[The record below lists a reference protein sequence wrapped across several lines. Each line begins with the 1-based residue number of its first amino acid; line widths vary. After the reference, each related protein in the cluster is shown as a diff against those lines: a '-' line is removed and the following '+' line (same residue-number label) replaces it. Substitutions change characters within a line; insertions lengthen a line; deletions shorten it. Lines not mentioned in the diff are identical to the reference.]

1 MSVPISEFWKL
12 AIKSRLLTAEQC
24 EQLYTSFGQVK
35 GADTCGNARTLTEWL
50 ISKNAL
56 TRYQTRI
63 LLSGRSGPFF
73 FGDYKI
79 YDSIKQGPFAGM
91 FRAVHT
97 PTSHP
102 VVLQFLTG
110 PDVESPGLWTGL
122 EARLQRQVGTQY
134 PHLYRCFEV
143 VDSGTFKFLVIES
156 LGGIS
161 VEDTISAAEPLA
173 PQEACRIARCA
184 ALGLAELHQMKAVHG
199 DVRPRHLWIENG
211 GNVRLLR
218 DPVGAPAPV
227 VLTQPDADGTLLAR
241 ADYLAPEFLQHGKKP
256 DALTDIY
263 ALGCSLYELLAG
275 RPPFPGGD
283 VHQKINRH
291 ANQPIQPLEQMGI
304 PQPIAQL
311 VTYVTAKNPSVR
323 YQRVAQVAEQ
333 LTPLVDPDRLNV
345 QPPAPAATLAVYER
359 SIQQNQTLTATTE
372 DYALPALFL
381 TR

>member
-1 MSVPISEFWKL
+1 
-12 AIKSRLLTAEQC
+12 
-24 EQLYTSFGQVK
+24 
-35 GADTCGNARTLTEWL
+35 
-50 ISKNAL
+50 
-56 TRYQTRI
+56 
-63 LLSGRSGPFF
+63 
-73 FGDYKI
+73 
-79 YDSIKQGPFAGM
+79 M